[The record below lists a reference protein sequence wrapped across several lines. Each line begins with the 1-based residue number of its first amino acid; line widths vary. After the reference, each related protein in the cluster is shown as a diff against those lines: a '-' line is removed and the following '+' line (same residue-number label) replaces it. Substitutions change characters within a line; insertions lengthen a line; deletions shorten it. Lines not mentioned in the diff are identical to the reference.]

1 MVEFDGIGK
10 VTINDLPLDA
20 KTVLVR
26 VDFNVPFKP
35 NTCDIADPS
44 RVRAS
49 LPTILNLT
57 ARQSKVILC
66 SHMGRP
72 NGKKVPALSLRPVA
86 HLLSNDL
93 GRRVLFSDD
102 CLGDRVSQQVREMG
116 EGDVLL
122 LENLRFHREE
132 ELNDRGFAM
141 KLASLAD
148 FFVNDAFGVSHRSHA
163 SITGIPSH
171 LPSAAGLLLE
181 REIKMLGD
189 VLSDPKRPLIAL
201 LGGSK
206 ISDKLKMVEKLVG
219 IADNVLIGGGMAATF
234 LKAAG
239 FEVGH
244 SPVESEL
251 FGFVHGIYG
260 KDEVRSGFS
269 SVHLPSDVVV
279 QSGQNNSSSHRVV
292 SIDNISP
299 VETIL
304 DIGPDTISKYRL
316 ILEES
321 GTVLWNGPLGM
332 YEFPQF
338 ALGTQKLAEVI
349 SGGAMTSVVGGG
361 STADAVTRFG
371 FEPGMDHV
379 STGGGA
385 SLEFLQNGTLPG
397 ISVIPDK

>member
-1 MVEFDGIGK
+1 MAEFSEIEK
-10 VTINDLPLDA
+10 LTINDLPLDA

-35 NTCDIADPS
+35 NTSDIADPS
-44 RVRAS
+44 RIRAS

-57 ARQSKVILC
+57 TRKSKVILC

-72 NGKKVPALSLRPVA
+72 NGENVPALSLRPVVS
-86 HLLSNDL
+86 LLSNDL

-102 CLGDRVSQQVREMG
+102 CFGDRVSQQVCEMG

-132 ELNDRGFAM
+132 ELNDQEFAW

-163 SITGIPSH
+163 SIISIPSY
-171 LPSAAGLLLE
+171 LPSAAGLLLD

-189 VLSDPKRPLIAL
+189 VLGDPKRPLTAL

-206 ISDKLKMVEKLVG
+206 ISDKLKIVEKLVG
-219 IADNVLIGGGMAATF
+219 IADNMLIGGGMAATF

-239 FEVGH
+239 FEIGH
-244 SPVESEL
+244 SPVEPDFL
-251 FGFVHGIYG
+251 GFVQGIYG
-260 KDEVRSGFS
+260 KDEARSVFS
-269 SVHLPSDVVV
+269 SVHLPLDVVA
-279 QSGQNNSSSHRVV
+279 QSDLNNSSTHRVV
-292 SIDNISP
+292 SVDRISP
-299 VETIL
+299 SEIIL

-321 GTVLWNGPLGM
+321 GTVLWNGPMGM

-338 ALGTQKLAEVI
+338 ALGTQKLAEI
-349 SGGAMTSVVGGG
+349 IARGDMTSIVGGG

-385 SLEFLQNGTLPG
+385 SLEFLQNGILPG
-397 ISVIPDK
+397 IRAIPDK